1 MLILI
6 TYRCF
11 TPEDVYITQ
20 ADWSS
25 LFMESHQKLC
35 QITDYNWRKEDY
47 CNSKIHMSENN
58 LKFYVTQQQQDK
70 INTEA
75 TVKPLFEK
83 RFLKMLENYLG
94 QHQGQ
99 QLY

>member
-1 MLILI
+1 MQILI

-20 ADWSS
+20 ADWSN
-25 LFMESHQKLC
+25 LFMESHQKLF
-35 QITDYNWRKEDY
+35 QITDSNWRKEDY
-47 CNSKIHMSENN
+47 YKSKIHMSENN
-58 LKFYVTQQQQDK
+58 QKFYVTQQQQDT

-75 TVKPLFEK
+75 TVKQFEK

-94 QHQGQ
+94 QHQGL